1 LNRMLPAARDMRMP
15 TRSPTLV
22 AVGPWDYAEFAA
34 LRAELDTDRQWPT
47 AATLADLTAAF
58 ADNVSESAAATI
70 PSVPLP
76 PELVLLAQPRP
87 GSDDQAQFE
96 LLRTRAPLTRVVL
109 VAGTWCEGELRTG
122 QPAAGVVR
130 LYWYEFAPWWR
141 AARAEW
147 EADQTPAWSEPLD
160 DVRAGQQTAIV
171 KLRERHDVVPTEA
184 GVISVDAVDFAVF
197 ETLAEVLAPFG
208 WRCEW
213 QPRHRPELVQP
224 TQPVAAIWDGGQLS
238 DGELASLVAFA
249 ARVHDGNAAAPVIV
263 LLDFPRIEHLQA
275 ARAAGAAAVLGK
287 PYRIAHLANELN
299 RLIDS
304 TVDVAR

>member
-1 LNRMLPAARDMRMP
+1 MRMP

-22 AVGPWDYAEFAA
+22 VVGPWDLAEFAA
-34 LRAELDTDRQWPT
+34 LRAELDPDRQWPT
-47 AATLADLTAAF
+47 AVTLADLTAAF

-76 PELVLLAQPRP
+76 PELVLLAQSRP
-87 GSDDQAQFE
+87 GSDDQAQLE
-96 LLRTRAPLTRVVL
+96 LLRTLAPLTRVVI

-122 QPAAGVVR
+122 QPPAGVVR

-141 AARAEW
+141 AAIAEW

-171 KLRERHDVVPTEA
+171 KLRERDHVVPSDTVVPTEA
-184 GVISVDAVDFAVF
+184 GVIAVDAVDFAVF

-224 TQPVAAIWDGGQLS
+224 TQPIAAIWDGGQLS
-238 DGELASLVAFA
+238 DGELASLVTFA
-249 ARVHDGNAAAPVIV
+249 GSVHDENAAAPVIV

-287 PYRIAHLANELN
+287 PYRLAHLANELN
-299 RLIDS
+299 RLIDP
-304 TVDVAR
+304 TVAVAR